1 MMTNIMYNLLKEV
14 FLSLVGK
21 LAFRVLA
28 ERFATRLVIYGLN
41 KLRQQSTNEVL
52 EETVQDVL
60 SQLKGK
66 KLKVI
71 DELGG

>member
-1 MMTNIMYNLLKEV
+1 MMTNIVYTLLKEV

-21 LAFRVLA
+21 LAFKVLA
-28 ERFATRLVIYGLN
+28 ERFMTRLVIYGLE
-41 KLRQQSTNEVL
+41 KIRSYTTNEVI

-66 KLKVI
+66 RLKVI
-71 DELGG
+71 DELGD

>member
-1 MMTNIMYNLLKEV
+1 
-14 FLSLVGK
+14 
-21 LAFRVLA
+21 
-28 ERFATRLVIYGLN
+28 
-41 KLRQQSTNEVL
+41 LREQSTNEVL

-71 DELGG
+71 DELGD

>member
-1 MMTNIMYNLLKEV
+1 MTPVITALVKEV
-14 FLSLVGK
+14 GLSLVGR

-28 ERFATRLVIYGLN
+28 ERFATRLVLYGLN
-41 KLRQQSTNEVL
+41 KLQSQATNEVAK
-52 EETVQDVL
+52 ETVTDII

-71 DELGG
+71 DGLGD

>member
-1 MMTNIMYNLLKEV
+1 MMTNIVYNLLKEV

-21 LAFRVLA
+21 LAFKVLA
-28 ERFATRLVIYGLN
+28 ERFMTRLVIYGLE
-41 KLRQQSTNEVL
+41 KIRSYTTNEVV

-71 DELGG
+71 DELGD

>member
-1 MMTNIMYNLLKEV
+1 MNTIMFNLLKEV

-28 ERFATRLVIYGLN
+28 ERFATRLVLYGLN
-41 KLRQQSTNEVL
+41 KLQSQATNTVAK
-52 EETVQDVL
+52 ETVTDII

-71 DELGG
+71 DGLGD

>member
-1 MMTNIMYNLLKEV
+1 MTNIMYNLLKEV

-21 LAFRVLA
+21 LAFKVLA
-28 ERFATRLVIYGLN
+28 ERFMTRLVIYGLE
-41 KLRQQSTNEVL
+41 KIRSYTTNEVI

-71 DELGG
+71 DELGD

>member
-1 MMTNIMYNLLKEV
+1 MTSVITALFKEV

-28 ERFATRLVIYGLN
+28 ERFATRLVLYGLD
-41 KLRQQSTNEVL
+41 KLQSQATNEVAK
-52 EETVQDVL
+52 ETVTDII

-71 DELGG
+71 DGLGE